1 MVKQLHKWPIKLFIT
16 LNLYKIFFIEQT
28 FSQRP
33 PSRQKT
39 RFPLTQK
46 RCISSLLTHAVQL
59 DSSQTRKPLFWGF
72 LAEISMFLDIS
83 NMPGQENDAQDI

>member
-1 MVKQLHKWPIKLFIT
+1 MTNKALYHFKSVQNLLYWAIIQSETSFKTENT
-16 LNLYKIFFIEQT
+16 LPFNTK
-28 FSQRP
+28 
-33 PSRQKT
+33 
-39 RFPLTQK
+39 
-46 RCISSLLTHAVQL
+46 THAVQL